1 MDTDSLIE
9 ALARDTAPVP
19 RRSLEHRL
27 AAGLIAGAGVALLL
41 LVAGLGVRPDIL
53 DAAGTIGFWAKAA
66 YTSSLALVGLLL
78 VARLARPETQRLRR
92 AWLIAAPPLLLAVFA
107 SAELAAAPRS
117 VRSELLFDPVWTCVP
132 LIAGL
137 SVPLFGGLIWALRQ
151 MAPTRLRAA
160 SAAAGLAASG
170 FAATLYCL
178 YCQQV
183 SPTYILTRYTL
194 AIALFSAAGALIGPR
209 LLRW

>member
-1 MDTDSLIE
+1 
-9 ALARDTAPVP
+9 
-19 RRSLEHRL
+19 
-27 AAGLIAGAGVALLL
+27 
-41 LVAGLGVRPDIL
+41 
-53 DAAGTIGFWAKAA
+53 
-66 YTSSLALVGLLL
+66 
-78 VARLARPETQRLRR
+78 
-92 AWLIAAPPLLLAVFA
+92 
-107 SAELAAAPRS
+107 
-117 VRSELLFDPVWTCVP
+117 VWTCVP